1 MDNEGG
7 KVSWNRL
14 VEALILAVLVVLLVQ
29 IVQSKEEPPEL
40 KGNIIKIQD
49 IIKNE
54 PAYNGKMVVV
64 EGKIVDECGSGC
76 WFIVDDG
83 TANIYVDILPSNFV
97 IPQKRGSNAK
107 VYGSVTSKDGDPM
120 IIGKVVEIGGDIYR

>member
-1 MDNEGG
+1 M
-7 KVSWNRL
+7 SWNRL
-14 VEALILAVLVVLLVQ
+14 AEALILAVLAVLVIQ
-29 IVQSKEEPPEL
+29 TVQSKEEPPEL

-49 IIKNE
+49 IIQNE
-54 PAYNGKMVVV
+54 AAYDGKMVVI

-83 TANIYVDILPSNFV
+83 TASIYVDILPSNFV

-107 VYGSVTSKDGDPM
+107 VYGSVTAKDGDLM
-120 IIGKVVEIGGDIYR
+120 IIGKIVEVGGEIHR